1 MFTVPRIRREVGP
14 RYRLE
19 ASRCKS
25 CGHIS
30 YPPRKVCPKCKSE
43 EMEKVTLPDEG
54 EILTYTVIRVPAKGF
69 SQFAPLPVAIVEL
82 INGVRLMLQ
91 VVDSKIEDLEIGK
104 KVKIVFRRLF
114 VEGEAGPIIYGP
126 KCKIM

>member
-19 ASRCKS
+19 ASKCKE

-30 YPPRKVCPKCKSE
+30 YPPRKICPVCKSGS
-43 EMEKVTLPDEG
+43 MEKVILPEEG
-54 EILTYTVIRVPAKGF
+54 EIYSYTVVRVPSQGF
-69 SQFAPLPVAIVEL
+69 SEFAPIPVAVVKL
-82 INGVRLMLQ
+82 TNGVKLTLQ
-91 VVDSKIEDLEIGK
+91 VVDSEIDDIEIGK

-114 VEGEAGPIIYGP
+114 VEGEGGPIVYGP
-126 KCKIM
+126 KCRLL